1 MPDKARVAALISGNG
16 TTMSALLYA
25 SRLPDSAYEIVL
37 VASNQPDAPGLNI
50 AAAEGI
56 ATFAHSHK
64 RMDRAAHETI
74 IDEALR
80 QAGAEY
86 LALCGYMRI
95 LTESFVDMW
104 AGRMLN
110 THPSLLFHSRLPD
123 CPYEIVLVASNQPDA
138 RGLNIAAAEG
148 IATFAHSHRGMERE
162 AHEAVMD
169 AALRKAG
176 AEYLALC
183 GYMRILTEGFVDK
196 WAGRMI
202 NTHPS
207 LLPKYPGLHTH
218 ERAIEAGDSHGGCS
232 VHVVTAELDAGPLLG
247 QVPVAILP
255 GDDAESLAR
264 RVLMAEYQ
272 LYPRLL
278 AYSVGRERSPD
289 FLVAQVRDRA
299 LDLPEAEE
307 TLSHG
312 MPCFGIV
319 KGKKFAYVSLDHHGD
334 GKTSLRD
341 KISGP
346 DEQAQ
351 LIDMDPDRYY
361 RPAYFGDG
369 WVGIRLDLGDNDWD
383 SIAEWLRRSW
393 QSIAPKKLT
402 GLMDV
407 ADEF

>member
-1 MPDKARVAALISGNG
+1 VKARVACLISGNG

-25 SRLPDSAYEIVL
+25 SRLPDCPYEIVL
-37 VASNQPDAPGLNI
+37 VASNQPEAPGLSI

-64 RMDRAAHETI
+64 GMDRAAHE
-74 IDEALR
+74 A
-80 QAGAEY
+80 
-86 LALCGYMRI
+86 I
-95 LTESFVDMW
+95 L
-104 AGRMLN
+104 
-110 THPSLLFHSRLPD
+110 
-123 CPYEIVLVASNQPDA
+123 
-138 RGLNIAAAEG
+138 
-148 IATFAHSHRGMERE
+148 
-162 AHEAVMD
+162 D
-169 AALRKAG
+169 AALRQSS

-196 WAGRMI
+196 WAGRMV

-232 VHVVTAELDAGPLLG
+232 VHIVTAELDAGPLLG

-255 GDDAESLAR
+255 DDTADTLAK

-272 LYPRLL
+272 LYPRML
-278 AYSVGRERSPD
+278 ADYVSRERSPEW
-289 FLVAQVRDRA
+289 LTAQVRERA
-299 LDLPEAEE
+299 MVLPEAEE

-319 KGKKFAYVSLDHHGD
+319 KGKKFAWVSLDHHGD
-334 GKTSLRD
+334 GKTALLV

-351 LIDMDPDRYY
+351 LIDMDPERYY

-369 WVGIRLDLGDNDWD
+369 WIAIRLDLGDTDWTAVGD
-383 SIAEWLRRSW
+383 WLQRSW
-393 QSIAPKKLT
+393 RAVAPKRLT

-407 ADEF
+407 AEEF